1 VHGARLPKLHAFHSP
16 HPFFGTYLKDRF
28 RFCSRRRRRHL
39 CLPLVPTLGTATR
52 LLATGAVPGAT
63 SVHHPRQRPG
73 NPGPRLCLIETRC
86 YVAAH
91 ARGHNFEFG
100 APVKRQLVQ
109 GVGTTS
115 SERALRKTGVPRRSY
130 SMSSSILF
138 IFSEHAHGVVERSP
152 QTRTLE
158 PQARGHLSQWTEV

>member
-1 VHGARLPKLHAFHSP
+1 MFP
-16 HPFFGTYLKDRF
+16 F
-28 RFCSRRRRRHL
+28 RFFRFGRRRRRL
-39 CLPLVPTLGTATR
+39 S
-52 LLATGAVPGAT
+52 AVPLRTMEALDCPPDAVRR
-63 SVHHPRQRPG
+63 SRSR
-73 NPGPRLCLIETRC
+73 PRLCLIETRC

-109 GVGTTS
+109 GVGTSS

-138 IFSEHAHGVVERSP
+138 IFSEHAHGVVESVRSKGDDSNEAKSDVP
-152 QTRTLE
+152 IAVLDVNDTRPSDLL
-158 PQARGHLSQWTEV
+158 RGRRVL

>member
-1 VHGARLPKLHAFHSP
+1 M
-16 HPFFGTYLKDRF
+16 
-28 RFCSRRRRRHL
+28 
-39 CLPLVPTLGTATR
+39 
-52 LLATGAVPGAT
+52 
-63 SVHHPRQRPG
+63 HHPRQRPG

-100 APVKRQLVQ
+100 APPVKRQLVQ

-138 IFSEHAHGVVERSP
+138 IFSEHAHGVVESVRSKGDDSNEAKSDVP
-152 QTRTLE
+152 IAVLDVNDTRPSDLL
-158 PQARGHLSQWTEV
+158 RGRRVL